1 MQRLD
6 GIEASE
12 IARVIGDEDKI
23 TVSSVA
29 HDIPV
34 FPSCPADMG
43 EVLSVMPRLPGD
55 GNQVDAEAFVD
66 QKPHDTAMVST
77 RRRARCEGF

>member
-1 MQRLD
+1 
-6 GIEASE
+6 
-12 IARVIGDEDKI
+12 
-23 TVSSVA
+23 
-29 HDIPV
+29 
-34 FPSCPADMG
+34 MG